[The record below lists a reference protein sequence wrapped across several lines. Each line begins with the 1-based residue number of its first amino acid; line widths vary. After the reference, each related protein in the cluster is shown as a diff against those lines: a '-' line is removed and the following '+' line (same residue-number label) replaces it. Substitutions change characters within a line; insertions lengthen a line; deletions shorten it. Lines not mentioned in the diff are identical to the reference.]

1 MKSGLILLAI
11 MAITAGVHAQT
22 RYEQEMKSALDALDK
37 AEKIQEFRAA
47 ANKFELISGVEKGN
61 WLPQYYASYVYTVMT
76 YFDKDDAS
84 RDKAL
89 DKAQVYLDNVKKLSG
104 DKEEI
109 AVLQAYIYQ
118 SRFFVAPNSRL
129 SMFSQTSSAIDQLVK
144 QYPENPRANLLEG
157 IQLFHKPSM
166 LGGGSSKAKPFFEK
180 ANLKYQKQQ
189 LKTAL
194 DPAWGKE
201 TNAYYLAKC

>member
-1 MKSGLILLAI
+1 MKRGLLLLAI
-11 MAITAGVHAQT
+11 MAITAGGYAQT

-37 AEKIQEFRAA
+37 AEKIQEFKAV
-47 ANKFELISGVEKGN
+47 ANKFELISGVEKGK

-76 YFDKDDAS
+76 YFDKDNDD

-109 AVLQAYIYQ
+109 AVLQAYILQ
-118 SRFFVAPNSRL
+118 SRFFVAPSSRI
-129 SMFSQTSSAIDQLVK
+129 SMFAQTSSAIEQVLK

-180 ANLKYQKQQ
+180 ANQKYRQQQ

>member
-1 MKSGLILLAI
+1 MKRGLLLLAI
-11 MAITAGVHAQT
+11 AAITAGLHAQT
-22 RYEQEMKSALDALDK
+22 RYEQEMQRALDALDK

-47 ANKFELISGVEKGN
+47 ANKFELIAGVEKDK

-76 YFDKDDAS
+76 YFDKDEES

-89 DKAQVYLDNVKKLSG
+89 DKAQTYLDNVKKLSG

-109 AVLQAYIYQ
+109 AILQAYISQ
-118 SRFFVAPNSRL
+118 SRFFVAPSSRL
-129 SMFSQTSSAIDQLVK
+129 SMFSQTSSAIEQLVK
-144 QYPENPRANLLEG
+144 LYPENPRANLLEG

-180 ANLKYQKQQ
+180 AGLKYQKQP

>member
-1 MKSGLILLAI
+1 MKRGLLLLAI
-11 MAITAGVHAQT
+11 VAIAAGLHAQT
-22 RYEQEMKSALDALDK
+22 RYEQEMQRALDALDK
-37 AEKIQEFRAA
+37 AEKIQEFRAV
-47 ANKFELISGVEKGN
+47 ANKFELIAGVEKDK

-76 YFDKDDAS
+76 YFDKDDES

-89 DKAQVYLDNVKKLSG
+89 DKAQTYLDNVKKLSG

-109 AVLQAYIYQ
+109 AILQAYISQ
-118 SRFFVAPNSRL
+118 SRFFVAPSSRL
-129 SMFSQTSSAIDQLVK
+129 SMFSQTSSAIEQLVK
-144 QYPENPRANLLEG
+144 LYPENPRANLLEG

-180 ANLKYQKQQ
+180 AGLKYQKQQ